1 MSIYKARKQLP
12 RLQNVFTAPEKKE
25 KEYMQRNEA
34 YTTLLEMNTKQNK
47 TNKQQTNKQ
56 KTELE
61 KM

>member
-12 RLQNVFTAPEKKE
+12 RLQNVFTALEKE